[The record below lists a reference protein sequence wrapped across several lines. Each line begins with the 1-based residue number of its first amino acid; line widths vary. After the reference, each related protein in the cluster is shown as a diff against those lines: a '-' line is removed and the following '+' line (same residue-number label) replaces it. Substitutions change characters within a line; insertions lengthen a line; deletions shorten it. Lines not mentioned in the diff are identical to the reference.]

1 MTDQE
6 NNNASEWQKRKMGA
20 LWRKEGKT
28 QNYLSGEITIG
39 EFGVEKTYRLVIY
52 TNKFKD
58 QNENAPD
65 FLIYQSKSKDEIE
78 EDQNEI
84 APSAPSVSSE
94 IAEEVPDLLQ

>member
-1 MTDQE
+1 MSDEET
-6 NNNASEWQKRKMGA
+6 NASSEWQKRKMGA
-20 LWRKEGKT
+20 LWRKEGKN
-28 QNYLSGEITIG
+28 QNYLSGEITVG

-65 FLIYQSKSKDEIE
+65 FLIYQSKPKDGVDPVETSSP
-78 EDQNEI
+78 Q
-84 APSAPSVSSE
+84 AATSAD